1 MASKPLTETEKL
13 IRDIKGLK
21 ESIRLSGPE
30 FLNASN
36 AKERKGILDHLG
48 WCRMEIAKL
57 ESELKKSN

>member
-1 MASKPLTETEKL
+1 VAKKPLTETEKL

-21 ESIRLSGPE
+21 ESIRLSGSE

-36 AKERKGILDHLG
+36 AKERKAILDHLG

-57 ESELKKSN
+57 QAKLKKSN